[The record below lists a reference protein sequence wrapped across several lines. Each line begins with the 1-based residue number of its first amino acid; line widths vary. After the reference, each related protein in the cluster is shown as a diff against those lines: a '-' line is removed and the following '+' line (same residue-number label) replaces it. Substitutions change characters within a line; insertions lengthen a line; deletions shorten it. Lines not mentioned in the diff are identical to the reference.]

1 MAYPS
6 DTFTGDNGDLD
17 VFIPAV
23 WGSKI
28 NDFYKA
34 QLILADFFTNRSDEL
49 SGGGN
54 IVYTPGITEMTANS
68 KENASA
74 VTLNSPKEESVTLT
88 VATWMEVS
96 FQIEDLEAAHVK
108 RSYSIQETY
117 AKNAA
122 YTIGDTL
129 ESAISALFQAFSE
142 VVGASNTNLADSE
155 IRQAIATLDAAKV
168 PGIYSG
174 DVAFFLHPNTFWRQI
189 QNIDKFSLAVNSP
202 VNDPTAKKPMAS
214 LYGIPVFVSA
224 NLPVS
229 TLEGNIGGRCNALA
243 HKDAIHWAT
252 LPLGVKSKS
261 GGMVGKHGI
270 RVQSNYVPEYLAT
283 LTTVDI
289 CYGVIENRDTSGVWL
304 NSITTAVA

>member
-6 DTFTGDNGDLD
+6 DTFTGDSGDLD

-34 QLILADFFTNRSDEL
+34 TLVMADFFTNRSDEL

-54 IVYTPGITEMTANS
+54 IVYTPGITEMTATAKS
-68 KENASA
+68 NATA
-74 VTLNSPKEESVTLT
+74 VTLNSPTETAVTLT
-88 VATWMEVS
+88 VATWYEVS

-108 RSYSIQETY
+108 RSYTIQETY

-122 YTIGDTL
+122 YTIGNTL
-129 ESAISALFQAFSE
+129 ESAISTLFQSFST
-142 VVGASNTNLADSE
+142 VVGASSTNLADSE
-155 IRQAIATLDAAKV
+155 IRQAIAALDSAKV

-174 DVAFFLHPNTFWRQI
+174 DVAFFLHPNTFWRQV

-214 LYGIPVFVSA
+214 LYGIPVYVSA
-224 NLPVS
+224 NLGS
-229 TLEGNIGGRCNALA
+229 SALASATGGRLNALA
-243 HKDAIHWAT
+243 HRDAIHWAT

-261 GGMVGKHGI
+261 SGMVGKHGI
-270 RVQSNYVPEYLAT
+270 RVQSNYIPEYLAT

-289 CYGVIENRDTSGVWL
+289 CYGVIENRDNSGVWL
-304 NSITTAVA
+304 RSIITAA

>member
-6 DTFTGDNGDLD
+6 DTFTGDSGDLD

-34 QLILADFFTNRSDEL
+34 TLVMADFFTNRSDEL

-54 IVYTPGITEMTANS
+54 IVYTPGITEMTATAKS
-68 KENASA
+68 NATA
-74 VTLNSPKEESVTLT
+74 VTLNSPTETAVTLT
-88 VATWMEVS
+88 VATWYEVS

-108 RSYSIQETY
+108 RSYTIQETY

-122 YTIGDTL
+122 YTIGNTL
-129 ESAISALFQAFSE
+129 ESAISTLFQSFST
-142 VVGASNTNLADSE
+142 VVGASSTNLADSE
-155 IRQAIATLDAAKV
+155 IRQAIAALDSAKV

-174 DVAFFLHPNTFWRQI
+174 DVAFFLHPNTFWRQV

-214 LYGIPVFVSA
+214 LYGIPVYVSA
-224 NLPVS
+224 NLGISARFRYWWQIECFS
-229 TLEGNIGGRCNALA
+229 TQRCYS
-243 HKDAIHWAT
+243 
-252 LPLGVKSKS
+252 LG
-261 GGMVGKHGI
+261 
-270 RVQSNYVPEYLAT
+270 YF
-283 LTTVDI
+283 TTW
-289 CYGVIENRDTSGVWL
+289 C
-304 NSITTAVA
+304 